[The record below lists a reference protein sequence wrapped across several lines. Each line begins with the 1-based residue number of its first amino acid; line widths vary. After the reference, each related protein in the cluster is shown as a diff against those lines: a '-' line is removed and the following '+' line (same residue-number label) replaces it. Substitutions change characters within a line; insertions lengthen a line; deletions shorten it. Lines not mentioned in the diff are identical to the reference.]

1 MKLNEYNS
9 MNIVTSFEK
18 GNEISQILKSKY
30 IKMVIIIL
38 ILILVYVFLLPVF
51 ESTDRKLPTNLREL
65 IRETSNNALENK
77 KIETIAI
84 AKPKYIIDN
93 QDCDALKTIMRGIYL
108 EHSANLP
115 YNITQQIEEL
125 DKMVIN
131 YCIQQ
136 IYSELRGYVQYLH
149 DASTLVVPIAPPIF
163 SKLSDKQLELK
174 PWF

>member
-1 MKLNEYNS
+1 MSGNS
-9 MNIVTSFEK
+9 NCYFNSNGRVDIKSPNTQNLFNLYDKIPAHQCTTFRNPLEGIWENSVLSELYFSRE
-18 GNEISQILKSKY
+18 NLEIIQNAIRRGIYDK
-30 IKMVIIIL
+30 
-38 ILILVYVFLLPVF
+38 
-51 ESTDRKLPTNLREL
+51 TNG
-65 IRETSNNALENK
+65 
-77 KIETIAI
+77 
-84 AKPKYIIDN
+84 KYIIDN

>member
-1 MKLNEYNS
+1 MSGNS
-9 MNIVTSFEK
+9 NCYFNSNGRVDIKSPNTQNLFNLYDKIPAHQCTTFRNPLEGIWENSVLSELYFSRE
-18 GNEISQILKSKY
+18 NLEIIQNAIRRGIYDK
-30 IKMVIIIL
+30 
-38 ILILVYVFLLPVF
+38 
-51 ESTDRKLPTNLREL
+51 TNG
-65 IRETSNNALENK
+65 
-77 KIETIAI
+77 
-84 AKPKYIIDN
+84 KYIIDN
-93 QDCDALKTIMRGIYL
+93 QDCDALKTIMRGVYL

-163 SKLSDKQLELK
+163 SKISDKQLELK

>member
-51 ESTDRKLPTNLREL
+51 ESTDRLPTNLREL
-65 IRETSNNALENK
+65 IRETSNNALVK
-77 KIETIAI
+77 KKTETIAI

-93 QDCDALKTIMRGIYL
+93 QMEFCISYTLKESTKPIII
-108 EHSANLP
+108 NK
-115 YNITQQIEEL
+115 NIDDPFQESLL
-125 DKMVIN
+125 DK
-131 YCIQQ
+131 
-136 IYSELRGYVQYLH
+136 S
-149 DASTLVVPIAPPIF
+149 LVVSKIGKFHTIVLNKFNGLNFGDFLDF
-163 SKLSDKQLELK
+163 SKTYPKHMEFNRLNFGYFFD
-174 PWF
+174 FF

>member
-1 MKLNEYNS
+1 MSGNS
-9 MNIVTSFEK
+9 NCYFNSNGRVDIKSPNTQNLFNLYDKIPAHQCTTFRNPLEGIWENSVLSELYFSRE
-18 GNEISQILKSKY
+18 NLEIIQNAIRRGIFDK
-30 IKMVIIIL
+30 
-38 ILILVYVFLLPVF
+38 
-51 ESTDRKLPTNLREL
+51 TNG
-65 IRETSNNALENK
+65 
-77 KIETIAI
+77 
-84 AKPKYIIDN
+84 KYIIDN

-131 YCIQQ
+131 FCIQQ

-163 SKLSDKQLELK
+163 SKISDKQLELK

>member
-1 MKLNEYNS
+1 MSGNS
-9 MNIVTSFEK
+9 NCYFNSNGRVDIKSPNTQNLFNLYDKIPAHQCTTFRSPLEGIWENSVLSELYFSRE
-18 GNEISQILKSKY
+18 NLEIIQNAIRRGIYDK
-30 IKMVIIIL
+30 
-38 ILILVYVFLLPVF
+38 
-51 ESTDRKLPTNLREL
+51 TNG
-65 IRETSNNALENK
+65 
-77 KIETIAI
+77 
-84 AKPKYIIDN
+84 KYIIDN

-131 YCIQQ
+131 FCIQQ

-163 SKLSDKQLELK
+163 SKISDKQLELK